1 MTLKQTGKLL
11 IAATLL
17 LGNVV
22 WAGLTATVDRSIISD
37 LDLIT
42 LTVRAS
48 DETADATLDFSSLEQ
63 DFKIIT
69 ESNRQNSS
77 MSIINGRRTS
87 VVYKDH
93 VLTLSPK
100 RMGNLLIPSFSA
112 GNDRSQPITIR
123 VQQQTAS
130 QRQRMNQF
138 VFFETL
144 VDTNDTYVQGQ
155 IIYSV
160 KLFYTDAIGGD
171 FPQPPSLPDTVVE
184 VLETEK

>member
-17 LGNVV
+17 LGNVA

-48 DETADATLDFSSLEQ
+48 DETADATLDFSSLKQ

-77 MSIINGRRTS
+77 MSFINGRRTS

-100 RMGNLLIPSFSA
+100 RMGNLFIPSFRA

-138 VFFETL
+138 VF
-144 VDTNDTYVQGQ
+144 
-155 IIYSV
+155 
-160 KLFYTDAIGGD
+160 
-171 FPQPPSLPDTVVE
+171 
-184 VLETEK
+184 